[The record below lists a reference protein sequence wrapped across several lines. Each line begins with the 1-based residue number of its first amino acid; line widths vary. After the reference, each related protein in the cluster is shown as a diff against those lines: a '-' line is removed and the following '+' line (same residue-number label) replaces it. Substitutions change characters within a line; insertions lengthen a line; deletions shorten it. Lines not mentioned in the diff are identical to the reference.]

1 MKIFTKYEKELLG
14 TGGTLKENMSFLKD
28 GIGLLIHADN
38 YTNLNLQSLISD
50 HMSKKN
56 SIITMVTFISENPKE
71 CGIVEVDKNNLL
83 IDFEEKPSN
92 PKSSLANGAI
102 YVFDERFLRKFNK
115 LKKFSDFSKDVIL
128 NFKGQI
134 HTWFTNDVLI
144 DIGNPRALEK
154 ARKKILDI

>member
-1 MKIFTKYEKELLG
+1 
-14 TGGTLKENMSFLKD
+14 
-28 GIGLLIHADN
+28 
-38 YTNLNLQSLISD
+38 
-50 HMSKKN
+50 
-56 SIITMVTFISENPKE
+56 MVTFISDNPKE

-83 IDFEEKPSN
+83 MDFEEKPSN

-102 YVFDERFLRKFNK
+102 YVFDERFLRKFNR

-144 DIGNPRALEK
+144 DIGNPKALEK